1 MARIAV
7 PAETGHHIEV
17 SAEPMVR
24 MLIVDSLEDLD
35 YGCIEASDGPS
46 GLKLLET
53 TPEIDLLVTDVGLP
67 GGLNGRQVAEA
78 ARMLRPGLRILF
90 VTGYAEN
97 AVHNHGHIARGM
109 EVLTK
114 PFAVEE
120 LGRRVTALMQQPGD

>member
-1 MARIAV
+1 MARIAA

-24 MLIVDSLEDLD
+24 MLIVDSLEDLGN
-35 YGCIEASDGPS
+35 GCIEASGGPS
-46 GLKLLET
+46 ELKLIET
-53 TPEIDLLVTDVGLP
+53 TPEIDFLVTDVGLP

-78 ARMLRPGLRILF
+78 ARALRPGLRILF

-97 AVHNHGHIARGM
+97 AVLNHGHIARGM